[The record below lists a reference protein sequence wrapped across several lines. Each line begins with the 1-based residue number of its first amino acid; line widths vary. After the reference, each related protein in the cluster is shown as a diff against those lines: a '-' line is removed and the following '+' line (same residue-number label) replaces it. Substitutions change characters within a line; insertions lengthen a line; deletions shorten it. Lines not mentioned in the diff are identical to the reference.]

1 MSAVARVD
9 RITRAIDRHSW
20 ALWMVLIGSLGLA
33 AAGGLDP
40 AWSPQDQ
47 ARIGVGYVVG
57 DWIAAVL
64 TAWASIAL
72 LLVRWTVGGRS
83 FGLVAIGDWLQL
95 LALAAA
101 GVRITWMLAVYG
113 DAVLSLTALVAL
125 CAFALSSLAYSAGR
139 LMRAG
144 GCR

>member
-1 MSAVARVD
+1 MNAATRVD
-9 RITRAIDRHSW
+9 QITRAIDHHAW

-40 AWSPQDQ
+40 VGPPQDS
-47 ARIGVGYVVG
+47 ARVGVGYVLG

-72 LLVRWTVGGRS
+72 LLVRAAAGGRS

-101 GVRITWMLAVYG
+101 GVRITWMLTFYG

>member
-1 MSAVARVD
+1 MAQLHID
-9 RITRAIDRHSW
+9 RITRAIDRHAW
-20 ALWMVLIGSLGLA
+20 ALWMLLIGSLGLA

-40 AWSPQDQ
+40 AWSPQDPV
-47 ARIGVGYVVG
+47 RVGEGYVLG
-57 DWIAAVL
+57 DWAAAVL
-64 TAWASIAL
+64 CAWASIAL

-83 FGLVAIGDWLQL
+83 FGMVAIGDWLQL
-95 LALAAA
+95 LALATA

-139 LMRAG
+139 LMRVG
-144 GCR
+144 GCA